1 MDDDAAM
8 YIKNVCNVSEGLP
21 YVFCKISNT

>member
-21 YVFCKISNT
+21 YAFCKISNT

>member
-1 MDDDAAM
+1 MDNDAAM
-8 YIKNVCNVSEGLP
+8 YIKNVCSVSEGLP

>member
-1 MDDDAAM
+1 MDNDAAR
-8 YIKNVCNVSEGLP
+8 YIKNVCSVSEGLP

>member
-1 MDDDAAM
+1 MNNDVAM
-8 YIKNVCNVSEGLP
+8 YIKNVCSVSEGLP

>member
-1 MDDDAAM
+1 MNNDADM
-8 YIKNVCNVSEGLP
+8 YIKNVCSVSEGLP